1 MVDEGKSVSASYSH
15 YCPVFVSD
23 NGHAL
28 SYRFGWKWTLSI
40 ALFHLPPKRGAK
52 ERSAPFGSGSTAG
65 SPPLHQTLSND
76 AGLGGES
83 SSAEVASFEAGTFI
97 LFVLVCI

>member
-28 SYRFGWKWTLSI
+28 SYRFGWEWTSY
-40 ALFHLPPKRGAK
+40 ALPSSQSEQHRTQAQQIPTSVSTPVDANTFL
-52 ERSAPFGSGSTAG
+52 RSQEDIEVITA
-65 SPPLHQTLSND
+65 TLAAVVS
-76 AGLGGES
+76 
-83 SSAEVASFEAGTFI
+83 
-97 LFVLVCI
+97 